1 MDNFGDNASD
11 RPSGDQSGAPTPG
24 SSGRYRRALVRIWV
38 TTAVVAAMLVFLV
51 LWHSTDAEQPIGVF
65 VVSAWFAGL
74 AATAIQ
80 TTWLPVRRGQP
91 RLADAAISARLL
103 AALFV
108 LTAGLTLWNLPR
120 VSLPWHLAFAIL
132 DLGVLWLVA
141 RDYLT
146 LRRIVRAGE
155 VPGLPPAAPG

>member
-24 SSGRYRRALVRIWV
+24 SSGRYRRALVRIWI

-91 RLADAAISARLL
+91 RLADAATSALAI
-103 AALFV
+103 AAL
-108 LTAGLTLWNLPR
+108 AG
-120 VSLPWHLAFAIL
+120 
-132 DLGVLWLVA
+132 G
-141 RDYLT
+141 
-146 LRRIVRAGE
+146 
-155 VPGLPPAAPG
+155 